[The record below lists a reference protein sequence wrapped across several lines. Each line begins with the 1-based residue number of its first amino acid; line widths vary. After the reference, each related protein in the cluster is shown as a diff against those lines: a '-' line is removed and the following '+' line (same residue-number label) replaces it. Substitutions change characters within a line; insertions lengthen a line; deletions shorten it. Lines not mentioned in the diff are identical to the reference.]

1 MDAAVGGGGAVGV
14 AKYDAVGI
22 KNGVA
27 KGDVVGVWTKVLCVD
42 DADRTNAFLVAVVE
56 RLIHKT
62 IFFQPLRVLH

>member
-1 MDAAVGGGGAVGV
+1 VDAAVGGGGAVGV

-42 DADRTNAFLVAVVE
+42 DADSLSGQ
-56 RLIHKT
+56 I
-62 IFFQPLRVLH
+62 P